1 MKIPSTLPITAEQS
15 RASRFQT
22 GLTQAQV
29 IEASGLPG
37 YKLKQFETGRFVP
50 DMPFLEN
57 LRSFYQE
64 RGLTFSEP
72 AVAAPTQEQPAT
84 TDQKPGAAIWR
95 PTQRMVLYVRE
106 DLPEA
111 ELMRMFERMDEN
123 DSRIESILNDGL
135 EAGFVAGYSAETEAK
150 SRELFGAMAENYL
163 IFRKLQGRNIVG
175 NAPATPP
182 LTHGDLLADFFARS
196 PLASVAASD
205 VGMQANDS
213 TDAFSGESEDSK
225 GGAE

>member
-15 RASRFQT
+15 RASRFQL

-29 IEASGLPG
+29 IEASSLPG

-57 LRSFYQE
+57 LRDFFKE
-64 RGLTFSEP
+64 RGITFEDSPIAAAPEKP
-72 AVAAPTQEQPAT
+72 VAAE
-84 TDQKPGAAIWR
+84 QKPGAAIWR
-95 PTQRMVLYVRE
+95 PAPRMMLYVSE
-106 DLPEA
+106 DLTEA
-111 ELMRMFERMDEN
+111 ELMQMFERMDAN
-123 DSRIESILNDGL
+123 DSRIESILNDSL

-175 NAPATPP
+175 NAPASPP
-182 LTHGDLLADFFARS
+182 LTHGDLLADFFAQS
-196 PLASVAASD
+196 PLATMAAAGLGAT
-205 VGMQANDS
+205 VLEA
-213 TDAFSGESEDSK
+213 TDTLSGEDEGGQ

>member
-15 RASRFQT
+15 RASRFQL

-29 IEASGLPG
+29 IEASSLPG

-57 LRSFYQE
+57 LRDFFQE
-64 RGLTFSEP
+64 RGLTLNESPVATPEKP
-72 AVAAPTQEQPAT
+72 AAPE
-84 TDQKPGAAIWR
+84 QKPGAAIWR

-123 DSRIESILNDGL
+123 DSRIESILNDSL
-135 EAGFVAGYSAETEAK
+135 EAGFVADYSAETEAK

-175 NAPATPP
+175 NPPASPP
-182 LTHGDLLADFFARS
+182 ITHGDLLAGFFAQS
-196 PLASVAASD
+196 PLASVAAAD
-205 VGMQANDS
+205 FGMQAIDA
-213 TDAFSGESEDSK
+213 TDTVSGENEDGK